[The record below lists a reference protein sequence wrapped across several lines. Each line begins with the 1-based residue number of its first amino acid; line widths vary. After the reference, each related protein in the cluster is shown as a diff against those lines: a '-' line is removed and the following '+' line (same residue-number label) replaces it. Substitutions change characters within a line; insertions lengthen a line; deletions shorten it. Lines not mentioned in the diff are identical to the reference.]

1 MKKSYLYNLFQYY
14 CCLKNCNDNDHDD
27 YKKMIDIFVK
37 DYDTYSYAI

>member
-14 CCLKNCNDNDHDD
+14 CCLNQSTDHD

-37 DYDTYSYAI
+37 DYDTYS